1 MTTDTNSRPSTGNAA
16 LALDGITVRYG
27 TVTALDDVTLTLAR
41 GRVCGLVGTNGSGK
55 STLFK
60 TVMGIVRPSAGRVT
74 IGGIDPAAARRSA
87 SVAYVPQSEAVD
99 WDFPIVVRE
108 VVMTGRYG
116 HQGPMR
122 RPRPADHEAV
132 AHALERVQ
140 MTDFADRQ
148 IGQLSGGQ
156 RKRVFVARA
165 IAQGAPLLLLDEP
178 FAGVD
183 KSTEFALTA
192 VIRSL
197 ADGGHTVL
205 VATHDLAGLAQL
217 CDEAALLQRRVLVHD
232 TPGEVLRPENL
243 ARAFGIDPLS
253 AEPPSAAPLS
263 ANAPAALWAR
273 EVR

>member
-1 MTTDTNSRPSTGNAA
+1 VTTTDTSSTTNTVPAA

-27 TVTALDDVTLTLAR
+27 TVTALDDVSLTLAR

-60 TVMGIVRPSAGRVT
+60 TVMGIVRPSAGRVR
-74 IGGIDPAAARRSA
+74 IAGAEPAAARRTA

-116 HQGPMR
+116 HQGTMR
-122 RPRPADHEAV
+122 RPRPADHDAV
-132 AHALERVQ
+132 ADALDRVQ
-140 MTDFADRQ
+140 MTEFANRQ

-197 ADGGHTVL
+197 ADAGHTVL
-205 VATHDLAGLAQL
+205 VATHDLAGLDRL
-217 CDEAALLQRRVLVHD
+217 CDEAALLQRRLLVHD
-232 TPGEVLRPENL
+232 TPAEVLRPENL
-243 ARAFGIDPLS
+243 ARAFGVDPL
-253 AEPPSAAPLS
+253 AVDPLAGDAAATLS
-263 ANAPAALWAR
+263 KR
-273 EVR
+273 EAW